1 MSDPRVAADIGH
13 YVAQKVRASPKF
25 RGWPP
30 WLCDEVQSALAV
42 GAKGMFRWAV
52 CQLDILRRIND
63 IGSIRA
69 ALRDLPE
76 TLDDT
81 YIRIFSHT
89 NIHKAD
95 WRLLRHTLRMISFH
109 NATKSIHVS
118 EITDSGVIS
127 TYMAFNECGPSPTA
141 DHLYTPR
148 LLEEI
153 CDCLVTFR
161 DDSSSS
167 RRYATF
173 AHYTVREFIES
184 DRCASS
190 PAAFFRS
197 PPHEVEWDIITS
209 SIGQLGG
216 AAISL
221 RFTGTFG

>member
-1 MSDPRVAADIGH
+1 M
-13 YVAQKVRASPKF
+13 SPKK
-25 RGWPP
+25 
-30 WLCDEVQSALAV
+30 LAQV
-42 GAKGMFRWAV
+42 PSFANGRPGCAMKYKVHWQLARKACFDGQFANWIFCGASMT
-52 CQLDILRRIND
+52 
-63 IGSIRA
+63 SA
-69 ALRDLPE
+69 ALEQL
-76 TLDDT
+76 LG
-81 YIRIFSHT
+81 IFSHT

-216 AAISL
+216 V
-221 RFTGTFG
+221 